1 LFPKIGIKK
10 EFTIIP
16 WDDPES
22 CTKGYPEYIRNGYLE
37 SSPSIEK
44 SYNFENREQEV
55 RLLYRERA
63 RARSRARA
71 SDRVCARLCVRER
84 EIDRERERQTERQRQ
99 RQAKRK
105 REIAR
110 VCERASERASER

>member
-1 LFPKIGIKK
+1 MFPKIGIKK

-55 RLLYRERA
+55 RLLYRERE
-63 RARSRARA
+63 RARSRACVRA
-71 SDRVCARLCVRER
+71 IVCVRACVCVRER
-84 EIDRERERQTERQRQ
+84 
-99 RQAKRK
+99 
-105 REIAR
+105 
-110 VCERASERASER
+110 